1 MHQTRHRRLTASLLL
16 AGSISLG
23 ANAAHAETG
32 DVSINVEGGVG
43 YMLSSEQRD
52 KLDFGLAL
60 EGAVRPGLV
69 IAEPLTLQLT
79 AGSWWF
85 PSDSGYGRAT
95 LLGFGLR
102 LDPVVGA
109 GRLVVDAHG
118 GAGLTGGTVRPMFDA
133 GLGYEFAVSKQLGI
147 GPVLRYGQVVA
158 DPAVG
163 ENSDAK
169 FFALAI
175 SVTWRTMP
183 APPPV
188 AAQPAPPP
196 PPPPPAPPK
205 DTDGDGVPDASD
217 VCPNEAP
224 GAHPDPRADRTGCPA
239 VDTDAD
245 GVTDDADQCVDVAA
259 GANPDPE
266 KAGCPDGD
274 TDKDGVTNHKD
285 QCPTVSAGYHPDPAK
300 AGCPAPDKDKDSV
313 PDASDAC
320 PDKPGSPSADPKKNG
335 CPGLVLI
342 DAGKISIK
350 QQVFFATG
358 KDTILPKSTALL
370 KAVSQALKSTA
381 AIKKVRVEGHTDTT
395 GDAAKNLELS
405 QKRAAAVREWL
416 VKDGVEAGRLETEGY
431 GGTKPIAPNDNEKG
445 RAQNRR
451 VDFVILDP
459 AQ

>member
-1 MHQTRHRRLTASLLL
+1 
-16 AGSISLG
+16 
-23 ANAAHAETG
+23 
-32 DVSINVEGGVG
+32 
-43 YMLSSEQRD
+43 
-52 KLDFGLAL
+52 
-60 EGAVRPGLV
+60 
-69 IAEPLTLQLT
+69 
-79 AGSWWF
+79 
-85 PSDSGYGRAT
+85 
-95 LLGFGLR
+95 
-102 LDPVVGA
+102 
-109 GRLVVDAHG
+109 
-118 GAGLTGGTVRPMFDA
+118 
-133 GLGYEFAVSKQLGI
+133 
-147 GPVLRYGQVVA
+147 VA
-158 DPAVG
+158 DAAAD
-163 ENSDAK
+163 ERSDAK

-175 SVTWRTMP
+175 SVTWRSMP
-183 APPPV
+183 APPAV
-188 AAQPAPPP
+188 VVQPLPPP